1 MAPSS
6 LTSSALSGT
15 TTTTSSPDTRAFL
28 ATLLS
33 MLLFVLWAA
42 LAVGAVL
49 TVVFPE
55 RTVSIAGTTASA
67 R

>member
-1 MAPSS
+1 MAP
-6 LTSSALSGT
+6 
-15 TTTTSSPDTRAFL
+15 PDTRAFL

-33 MLLFVLWAA
+33 MLLFVVWAA
-42 LAVGAVL
+42 VALGAVL

-55 RTVSIAGTTASA
+55 RTVSMAGTTASV

>member
-1 MAPSS
+1 MV
-6 LTSSALSGT
+6 
-15 TTTTSSPDTRAFL
+15 
-28 ATLLS
+28 S

-42 LAVGAVL
+42 LAVAAVL

>member
-1 MAPSS
+1 MTP
-6 LTSSALSGT
+6 LD
-15 TTTTSSPDTRAFL
+15 PRAFL

-55 RTVSIAGTTASA
+55 RTVSMAGTTASA